1 MYSIALT
8 GGRTAKE
15 IYKIWSCCSK
25 FKKLSNIDYF
35 LTDERCVSIENSLSN
50 AGMVMDTLFSNG
62 IPAHCNFYA
71 PIKSEI
77 DISGQVQRYESII
90 PRKIDIVLLTV
101 GDDGHIA
108 SIFPKTEATLENRK
122 YFIETTSPVM
132 PKKRVTLTYPAIL
145 NAKKIYILGVTE
157 AKKKLLESVKNNK
170 YKFCNLPVKKVIH
183 AHHIVEQ
190 DIEKAASILLDSMM
204 LEINGY
210 KLL

>member
-15 IYKIWSCCSK
+15 IYKIWACCNK
-25 FKKLSNIDYF
+25 FKNLSNIDYF

-62 IPAHCNFYA
+62 VPSLCNFYA

-90 PRKIDIVLLTV
+90 PRKLDIVLLTV

-108 SIFPKTEATLENRK
+108 SIFPETEAILENSK
-122 YFIETTSPVM
+122 YFIETTSPVI

-157 AKKKLLESVKNNK
+157 NKKKLLESVKNNK
-170 YKFCNLPVKKVIH
+170 FKFCNLPVKKVIH
-183 AHHIVEQ
+183 AHHIIEQ
-190 DIEKAASILLDSMM
+190 DIIKAANMLLDSIVF
-204 LEINGY
+204 EINGY
-210 KLL
+210 KSS